1 MHTGQAHY
9 HSATSQPIRLV
20 LSLTPLRAE
29 NKSGSSFSLVLT
41 AVLLAPLPVGGGF
54 CSTESRP
61 ERRGEE
67 RPEVQGRGQTGAMVL
82 GSREQTPSRG
92 QGLHELEVWE
102 WS

>member
-9 HSATSQPIRLV
+9 HSATSQSDS
-20 LSLTPLRAE
+20 SLQAE
-29 NKSGSSFSLVLT
+29 NKSASSFSLALTTVLP
-41 AVLLAPLPVGGGF
+41 ALLPLGGGF
-54 CSTESRP
+54 CSTESRS
-61 ERRGEE
+61 ERRVEE

-92 QGLHELEVWE
+92 QVLHELEVWE